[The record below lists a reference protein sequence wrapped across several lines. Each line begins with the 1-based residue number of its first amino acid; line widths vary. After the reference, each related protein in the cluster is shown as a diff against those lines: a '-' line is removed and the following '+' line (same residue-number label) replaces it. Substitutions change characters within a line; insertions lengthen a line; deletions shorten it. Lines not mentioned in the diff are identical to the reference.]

1 MTNSPHTLLKD
12 IINLLEQC
20 PVTSDT
26 DWIVKRNDIIV
37 RSRQA
42 IAELK
47 KGEIPQMANVDSV
60 GRCYAEAFSKSKAEH
75 SPRCNDAL
83 HRDAAR
89 WAVYQMGFED
99 GVRLYNG
106 APTNPV
112 IPAVEEVDDLWD
124 EIGRYF
130 ALYMEIRDFAFAVLE
145 RWGSP
150 RPSPIAIS
158 ERLPSA
164 EAGDLDSEE
173 RCWVSKAEYK
183 SIIYDC
189 NPIDAEEI
197 TYPSSYSLV
206 KIHPSIN
213 PNRTWLPHWALPI
226 PVANPNKEGT

>member
-42 IAELK
+42 IAKLK

-112 IPAVEEVDDLWD
+112 IPTVEEN
-124 EIGRYF
+124 ESQPMMFNCFIEGEPP
-130 ALYMEIRDFAFAVLE
+130 A
-145 RWGSP
+145 P
-150 RPSPIAIS
+150 
-158 ERLPSA
+158 
-164 EAGDLDSEE
+164 
-173 RCWVSKAEYK
+173 YK
-183 SIIYDC
+183 SWQEWFD
-189 NPIDAEEI
+189 EEG
-197 TYPSSYSLV
+197 SLGILRGLRISTC
-206 KIHPSIN
+206 KGGD
-213 PNRTWLPHWALPI
+213 
-226 PVANPNKEGT
+226 KK